1 MTRDEL
7 ELTLEEFRKG
17 LETELVLL
25 RQLHAVAA
33 QQREVSAA
41 RDFDRFKLV
50 SDERDRLMRS
60 LLAIEEGLSADR
72 ELLTRLREQASTLP
86 VYGTILALR
95 QASTDLVSEILSCD
109 RAAMQT
115 LADADVA
122 RRAAMASLE
131 RGESTLAAY
140 RRVLAPPLSN
150 AGLVNT
156 RG

>member
-1 MTRDEL
+1 MTHEDL
-7 ELTLEEFRKG
+7 ALALEEFRKG

-25 RQLHAVAA
+25 RQLQAVAA

-41 RDFDRFKLV
+41 RDFDRFKIV
-50 SDERDRLMRS
+50 SDERDRLTRS
-60 LLAIEEGLSADR
+60 LLAIEEGLAGDR
-72 ELLTRLREQASTLP
+72 ELLARQRERASSLP

-95 QASTDLVSEILSCD
+95 QASSDLVNDILSSD
-109 RAAMQT
+109 QAAMQA

-122 RRAAMASLE
+122 RRAALASLE

-140 RRVLAPPLSN
+140 RRVLAPPVAN

>member
-1 MTRDEL
+1 MTRAEL
-7 ELTLEEFRKG
+7 ELMLEEFRKG

-25 RQLHAVAA
+25 RQLQAVAA
-33 QQREVSAA
+33 RQREVSAA
-41 RDFDRFKLV
+41 RDFDQFKIV
-50 SDERDRLMRS
+50 SDERDRLTRS
-60 LLAIEEGLSADR
+60 LLAIEQGLAENRD
-72 ELLTRLREQASTLP
+72 LLTRHRDQASALP

-95 QASTDLVSEILSCD
+95 QASTDLVNDIQSCD
-109 RAAMQT
+109 RVAMQA

-140 RRVLAPPLSN
+140 RRVLAPPVKN

>member
-1 MTRDEL
+1 MTRAEL

-25 RQLHAVAA
+25 RQLQAVAA
-33 QQREVSAA
+33 RQREVSAA
-41 RDFDRFKLV
+41 RDFDQFKIV
-50 SDERDRLMRS
+50 SDERDRLTRS
-60 LLAIEEGLSADR
+60 LLTVEQGLSENR
-72 ELLTRLREQASTLP
+72 ELLTRLREQASSLP

-95 QASTDLVSEILSCD
+95 QASTDLVNDILVCD
-109 RAAMQT
+109 RAAMQA

-140 RRVLAPPLSN
+140 RRVLAPPVNN

>member
-1 MTRDEL
+1 MTHEDL
-7 ELTLEEFRKG
+7 ALALEEYRKG

-25 RQLHAVAA
+25 RQLQAVAA

-41 RDFDRFKLV
+41 RDFDQFKIV

-60 LLAIEEGLSADR
+60 LLAIEEGLAGDR
-72 ELLTRLREQASTLP
+72 ELLTRLRERASSLP

-95 QASTDLVSEILSCD
+95 QASSDLVNEILSID
-109 RAAMQT
+109 KAAMQA

-122 RRAAMASLE
+122 RRAALASLE

-140 RRVLAPPLSN
+140 RRVLAPPVAN